1 MAHLKLT
8 RLNLASVLEED
19 RYRKYMYNDYPIKS
33 ASTKVIKEEFKKTP
47 KRVTFNKN
55 AKQHDGPELPKQIV
69 EYIIYNYFETLKIKN
84 EIDIK
89 YVLKYKFNNPE
100 TSLLKRIVELF
111 DNTISRLKEASEGDK
126 VQLFNNTT
134 GQYGL
139 IFYKKH
145 LLMLIDFYNLFIRS
159 LEWL

>member
-1 MAHLKLT
+1 M
-8 RLNLASVLEED
+8 
-19 RYRKYMYNDYPIKS
+19 
-33 ASTKVIKEEFKKTP
+33 
-47 KRVTFNKN
+47 
-55 AKQHDGPELPKQIV
+55 

-111 DNTISRLKEASEGDK
+111 DNTISRLKKASEGDK